1 MARLFVALA
10 LPFSLRERLSH
21 LSGGVPGA
29 RWVDPAAMHITLAF
43 LGAVDGRQEVDVA
56 AALAPLRFEPFDV
69 GLGPLSA
76 FGDGHR
82 SRSIHIE
89 VERTKPLLT
98 LQHRI
103 THALEGLGFHPDHR
117 RYMPHI
123 TLARLKRADT
133 DRVARFLSQGTPF
146 GLPRL
151 GINSF
156 TLFESHLAHT
166 GAQYEERMI
175 FGLDNVALDKP
186 DRAQAEYA

>member
-10 LPFSLRERLSH
+10 LPSSIRERLAL
-21 LSGGVPGA
+21 LSGGIPGA
-29 RWVDPAAMHITLAF
+29 RWVDPTAMHITLAF
-43 LGAVDGRQEVDVA
+43 LGAVDGRQEADIA
-56 AALAPLRFEPFDV
+56 SALAPIRFEPFDV
-69 GLGPLSA
+69 GLGPLGA
-76 FGDGHR
+76 FGDGQR
-82 SRSIHIE
+82 SRSIHME
-89 VERTKPLLT
+89 VERSKPLLT

-103 THALEGLGFHPDHR
+103 THALEGLGFHPEHR

-151 GINSF
+151 GINGF

-166 GAQYEERMI
+166 GARYEERVM
-175 FGLDNVALDKP
+175 FGMDNVMLDH
-186 DRAQAEYA
+186 AELVEAEYA